1 METYFE
7 EVNVSAPRPKNFNRP
22 FDFRLPSKLFELFE
36 SDELDAFSGVF
47 ISILFFMKNF
57 QKFSYLNSSA

>member
-1 METYFE
+1 MGTLGKTYFE

-22 FDFRLPSKLFELFE
+22 FEDFRLPSKLFELFE

-47 ISILFFMKNF
+47 IS
-57 QKFSYLNSSA
+57 SSS